1 MASIDNFEFAHK
13 HRRQVVWMSQNT
25 NTIPLSPK
33 IVEAIKK
40 SASERE
46 YNLYGF
52 KKGIFGLSEA
62 IKKDL
67 GLPDWDIQMT
77 NGGIEGLYM
86 VNRAFLSP
94 GDVVVATDPSFMP
107 IHEQVLMADA
117 RVNELDIYHE
127 PWKLTADQVNE
138 AVTPRS
144 KMLLL
149 IDPINPL
156 GTGYS
161 RQEVRALCEVA
172 EDHGMLVIDDITYRD
187 FNPLHTLASDF
198 YPEKT
203 IVSYSFSKGT
213 GLAGMRVGAVL
224 ASPEMMKSIRR
235 FDTNVL
241 GVNVLAQRA
250 ALAALET
257 KKRWLPK
264 IRAIC
269 RKNQE
274 IIKQAVSRV
283 RGAHL
288 PIWPVVANMMIID
301 IKETGVNPEKVETM
315 LLMDYYIHTRAGQYL
330 SKRFG
335 PRFVRVSFSIPTE
348 QCKKFASAFP
358 KVMKA
363 LSK

>member
-1 MASIDNFEFAHK
+1 MASIDNFEFAHN
-13 HRRQVVWMSQNT
+13 HRKQVVWMSQNT

-40 SASERE
+40 SATERE

-52 KKGIFGLSEA
+52 KKGIFGLPEA
-62 IKKDL
+62 IKDDL
-67 GLPDWDIQMT
+67 GLPDWDLQMT

-94 GDVVVATDPSFMP
+94 GDVVISSDPSFMP

-117 RVNELDIYHE
+117 KVNELDIYHE
-127 PWKLTADQVNE
+127 PWKLTAEQVNG
-138 AVTPRS
+138 AVTP
-144 KMLLL
+144 KTKILLL
-149 IDPINPL
+149 IDPNNPL

-172 EDHGMLVIDDITYRD
+172 EDHNLLIIDDITYRD

-198 YPEKT
+198 CPEKT
-203 IVSYSFSKGT
+203 IISYSFSKGA

-224 ASPEMMKSIRR
+224 ALPEIMKSIRR

-264 IRAIC
+264 LREIC
-269 RKNQE
+269 RKNQD
-274 IIKQAVSRV
+274 IIKQAVSKV
-283 RGAHL
+283 KDTHL
-288 PIWPVVANMMIID
+288 PVWPAAANMMAID
-301 IKETGVNPEKVETM
+301 IKETGVNPERVETM
-315 LLMDYYIHTRAGQYL
+315 LLTDHYIHTRAGQYL

-335 PRFVRVSFSIPTE
+335 ARFVRVSFSIPTE
-348 QCKKFASAFP
+348 QVRKFAVAFP

-363 LSK
+363 LAK